1 MKSENG
7 KSRKTFLIVLGII
20 MMFIGINIPI
30 FNVIALIG
38 FVCIINGI
46 TSGKYK
52 KNNTFE
58 ENVVSNIKR
67 SMPVDNI
74 QVRLRSEES
83 HGYIHGDTE
92 NVTATSTST
101 ENTNECPICGDFSAD
116 GYCRKCGFR
125 YRR

>member
-7 KSRKTFLIVLGII
+7 KSKRTFLLAFGII
-20 MMFIGINIPI
+20 LMLIGINIPI

-46 TSGKYK
+46 LSGKDK
-52 KNNTFE
+52 RNNTSV
-58 ENVVSNIKR
+58 ENVSSCIKR
-67 SMPVDNI
+67 SMPVNNT
-74 QVRLRSEES
+74 QVRSEES

-92 NVTATSTST
+92 NVTSTSTST